1 MAAATGGSSGLD
13 PRYPEAF
20 QRGGAA
26 SAPVVDDP
34 AVVRGAAPASVR
46 TPAPSRAARS
56 SAAAVAPGSTVPL
69 AGGPAASDGADASSA
84 GGVPAEV
91 EPGDQPY
98 AELVVAGNPWLR
110 ALWAIGGI
118 AVIAGFALTVYAEF
132 AFSVP
137 PASGIY
143 DPSVYIVPRIAEAVA
158 QPLVIAGVI
167 ALVAATAL
175 RIVAWRPSAARAVP
189 RD

>member
-1 MAAATGGSSGLD
+1 MD

-20 QRGGAA
+20 QRDGAA

-34 AVVRGAAPASVR
+34 AVVRGAAPARIR
-46 TPAPSRAARS
+46 TPAAGRTAR
-56 SAAAVAPGSTVPL
+56 
-69 AGGPAASDGADASSA
+69 PAAPAAGATSGD
-84 GGVPAEV
+84 PAPAPALAEGDLPVEV
-91 EPGDQPY
+91 EPGDVRY

-110 ALWAIGGI
+110 ALWAVGGI
-118 AVIAGFALTVYAEF
+118 AVAAGFALTVYAEF

-175 RIVAWRPSAARAVP
+175 RIVAWRPSAARAIP

>member
-1 MAAATGGSSGLD
+1 MD

-26 SAPVVDDP
+26 SAPVVEDP
-34 AVVRGAAPASVR
+34 AVVRGAAPASIR
-46 TPAPSRAARS
+46 MPSAGRPARAAAPTAAGPLTPGAPAPADAAAAR
-56 SAAAVAPGSTVPL
+56 VGELPT
-69 AGGPAASDGADASSA
+69 
-84 GGVPAEV
+84 EV
-91 EPGDQPY
+91 EPGDVRY

-110 ALWAIGGI
+110 ALWVVGAI
-118 AVIAGFALTVYAEF
+118 AVLAGFSLTVYAEL

-143 DPSVYIVPRIAEAVA
+143 DPSVYIAPRIAEAVA

>member
-1 MAAATGGSSGLD
+1 MAAASSGAGTGGVD

-26 SAPVVDDP
+26 SSPVVEDP
-34 AVVRGAAPASVR
+34 AVVRGAAPASIRMPAAGRAAAPAPVAAPG
-46 TPAPSRAARS
+46 TPA
-56 SAAAVAPGSTVPL
+56 L
-69 AGGPAASDGADASSA
+69 AEDDAS
-84 GGVPAEV
+84 AEL
-91 EPGDQPY
+91 EPGDVRY

-110 ALWAIGGI
+110 SLWAVGTI
-118 AVIAGFALTVYAEF
+118 AVLAGFALTVYAEF

>member
-1 MAAATGGSSGLD
+1 MARASSPAPDID

-26 SAPVVDDP
+26 SAPVVDSASALRSRESPPRP
-34 AVVRGAAPASVR
+34 A
-46 TPAPSRAARS
+46 
-56 SAAAVAPGSTVPL
+56 
-69 AGGPAASDGADASSA
+69 PAASTPRERLGDA
-84 GGVPAEV
+84 PARLERAT
-91 EPGDQPY
+91 D
-98 AELVVAGNPWLR
+98 AELELSADRQHFELIVAGNPWLR
-110 ALWAIGGI
+110 SLWIVGAI
-118 AVIAGFALTVYAEF
+118 ATLAGFALTVYAEF

-143 DPSVYIVPRIAEAVA
+143 DPSVYVVPRIAEAVA

-175 RIVAWRPSAARAVP
+175 RIVAWRPSRVTEVIAER
-189 RD
+189 

>member
-1 MAAATGGSSGLD
+1 MAAASSGTAGAGAVD

-20 QRGGAA
+20 QRAGAA

-34 AVVRGAAPASVR
+34 AVVRGAAPASIRMPAAGR
-46 TPAPSRAARS
+46 TARAAAPSPTAA
-56 SAAAVAPGSTVPL
+56 SAAAALAEDGEATELAPGDVR
-69 AGGPAASDGADASSA
+69 
-84 GGVPAEV
+84 
-91 EPGDQPY
+91 Y

-110 ALWAIGGI
+110 ALWAVGAI
-118 AVIAGFALTVYAEF
+118 AVLAGFALTVYAEF

-175 RIVAWRPSAARAVP
+175 RIVAWRPSAARPVP